1 MLFDPGKLLLIAGP
15 CSLENE
21 GVLRANGKTVVLLG
35 FRPAKL
41 SQPAATTA
49 ERMARTVAA

>member
-1 MLFDPGKLLLIAGP
+1 MAGRVLK
-15 CSLENE
+15 SLENE
-21 GVLRANGKTVVLLG
+21 GVLRASGKTVVLVG

-41 SQPAATTA
+41 IQPAATTA